1 MSFESLISWRQ
12 LRPLRGGNVLSGAKL
27 AIVGVILGVATLM
40 LVLAVWTG
48 YESTIKERILG
59 INSHIVVL
67 KYGAGFKAYRDAR
80 EKVLA
85 VSGVVAA
92 SPFMLRECMLGG
104 EHSMAGAL
112 VKAVDP
118 ATATTATLLAEN
130 VKAGKG
136 KLEWL
141 FKPETLPG
149 NEETKLPAIILG
161 NELAKELEADV
172 GDEIEWI
179 SPLGGGLGPSGPI
192 PKGQTARVAGIF
204 HAGMYEYDNK
214 FAYVT
219 LASAQDFFDTGD
231 EVSGLDVRLE
241 ELEMALPVA
250 GRLLQVLGG
259 YPYRTRT
266 WMEMNKNLLSALA
279 LEKTV
284 SKIIVGFISLVAAFV
299 IVGTL
304 LTMVLEKKKDIAIL
318 KAMGATNGSVMRIFI
333 VLGLGIGLFG
343 TLVGI
348 GLGYGLTVAAGF
360 LNIGIDPSVYYLQ
373 ELPVEVRLVDL
384 VSIVLSALTLSLLA
398 TVLPSWTASRLR
410 PADAIRYE

>member
-1 MSFESLISWRQ
+1 MSYESLISWRQ
-12 LRPLRGGNVLSGAKL
+12 LRPLRGGSVLSGAKL

-67 KYGAGFKAYRDAR
+67 KYGPGFKAYRDAR

-85 VSGVVAA
+85 VDGVVAA
-92 SPFMLRECMLGG
+92 SPFMLRECMLA
-104 EHSMAGAL
+104 SDDAMSGAL

-130 VKAGKG
+130 VHAGKG

-141 FKPETLPG
+141 FEPKAMPDNGES
-149 NEETKLPAIILG
+149 KLPTIILG
-161 NELAKELEADV
+161 NELARELEADV
-172 GDEIEWI
+172 GDQIEWI

-192 PKGQTARVAGIF
+192 PKGQTAMVAGIF

-219 LASAQDFFDTGD
+219 LASAQEFFESGD

-241 ELEMALPVA
+241 TLEQAGPVA

-284 SKIIVGFISLVAAFV
+284 STIIVLFITLVAAFV

-304 LTMVLEKKKDIAIL
+304 VTMVLEKKKDIAIL

-333 VLGLGIGLFG
+333 LLGLGIGLFG
-343 TLVGI
+343 TLVGLGI
-348 GLGYGLTVAAGF
+348 GYGLTVVAGF
-360 LNIGIDPSVYYLQ
+360 LNIGIDPSVYYLK
-373 ELPVEVRLVDL
+373 ELPVEVRVLDL
-384 VSIVLSALTLSLLA
+384 VVIVLSALVLSLLA